1 MPILRILPLGLF
13 ALMLAFAVGTYADLP
28 AQIPTHFDLS
38 GTVTAVR
45 TKSIQNWFG
54 LPFIALGV
62 HLLLLTLTQMLPQ
75 KPHLFNF
82 PDKERFLRLPTAY
95 QSPVIAAMQWMLDL
109 TSLGV
114 MLVMATVQVLMWRAA
129 MGKTDEIAHLAL
141 LIGCILLG
149 PAILISITRVTNAVD
164 AAEKRWREDER
175 TGRVR

>member
-1 MPILRILPLGLF
+1 MPILRILPLGLL
-13 ALMLAFAVGTYADLP
+13 ALMLAFAVGTYPDLP
-28 AQIPTHFDLS
+28 AQIPTNFDFN
-38 GTVTAVR
+38 GAVTGVR
-45 TKSIQNWFG
+45 TKSIQSWFG

-62 HLLLLTLTQMLPQ
+62 HLLLLTVTQMLPQ

-95 QSPVIAAMQWMLDL
+95 QGPVIAAMQWTLDM
-109 TSLGV
+109 TSLAV

-129 MGKTDEIAHLAL
+129 MGKTDEIAHLAF
-141 LIGCILLG
+141 LIGSIILG